1 MTLTPFRI
9 SAFKAFG
16 KGPILTDVADR
27 GELRVF
33 EIDRYRCCAHPY
45 RQL

>member
-1 MTLTPFRI
+1 
-9 SAFKAFG
+9 
-16 KGPILTDVADR
+16 VADR